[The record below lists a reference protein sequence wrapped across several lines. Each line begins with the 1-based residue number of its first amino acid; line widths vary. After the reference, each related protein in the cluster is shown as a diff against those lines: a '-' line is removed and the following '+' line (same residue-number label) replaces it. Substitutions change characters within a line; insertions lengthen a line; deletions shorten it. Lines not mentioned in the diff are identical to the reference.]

1 MVSRTKKLITNINT
15 LSALFDRLI
24 TERIKAF
31 FFNKNNNSVQ
41 KKKQEEIIRQ
51 IKIEIS
57 KTLLSSIQKKKY
69 DYLSEQRTFKH
80 NSEKLVKQLE
90 ELTFADLNIG
100 IADNKLSNSI
110 KTGQNNNL
118 LKSIKLSRTSL
129 EKRAMLKNEIDK
141 SYKKLLK

>member
-31 FFNKNNNSVQ
+31 FFNKNNN
-41 KKKQEEIIRQ
+41 
-51 IKIEIS
+51 
-57 KTLLSSIQKKKY
+57 SIQKKKY

>member
-1 MVSRTKKLITNINT
+1 MKSKTKMLITNINT

-31 FFNKNNNSVQ
+31 FFSKNNNLIQ
-41 KKKQEEIIRQ
+41 KKKQEKIIKQ

-57 KTLLSSIQKKKY
+57 NTLLSSIKKKKY
-69 DYLSEQRTFKH
+69 HYLSEQRTFKH

-110 KTGQNNNL
+110 KTSQNNNL
-118 LKSIKLSRTSL
+118 LENIKLSRISL

-141 SYKKLLK
+141 SYKKFFK